1 MGQKGA
7 TYLLY
12 TGYPR
17 TMVGRPLSLESV
29 LDRFFSQRLYV
40 VKKKLCGKKFRKKKN
55 FFLFFTKTSFFFETL
70 VSRLRK
76 PGQSLGSRVVAA
88 GFKSYFWAKLKERWA
103 SFARES
109 FTINT

>member
-40 VKKKLCGKKFRKKKN
+40 VKKKLCGKKFRKKIF
-55 FFLFFTKTSFFFETL
+55 FFLFFYYNVFFLKLDFATKKTRAKFRFESGGRG
-70 VSRLRK
+70 V
-76 PGQSLGSRVVAA
+76 
-88 GFKSYFWAKLKERWA
+88 
-103 SFARES
+103 
-109 FTINT
+109 